1 MLLREYA
8 MGGLVVELRRAALNE
23 HIDLT
28 TLIRKALVVSNK
40 LDLADVAAWLQS
52 EINGY
57 PVGPDVPDS
66 GRRGPCGSS
75 SLPSAI

>member
-1 MLLREYA
+1 
-8 MGGLVVELRRAALNE
+8 MGGLVVELQQAALNE

-57 PVGPDVPDS
+57 PVGPDVPDFRQPDS